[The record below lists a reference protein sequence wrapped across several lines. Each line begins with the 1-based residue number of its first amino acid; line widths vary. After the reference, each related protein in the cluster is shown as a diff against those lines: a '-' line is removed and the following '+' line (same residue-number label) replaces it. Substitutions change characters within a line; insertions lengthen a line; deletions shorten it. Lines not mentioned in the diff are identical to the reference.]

1 MLDGISISAE
11 IDSCATDLVF
21 EPIESRTQ
29 VRQSRKELTYIYM
42 SNLEVLD
49 LIEHIS

>member
-1 MLDGISISAE
+1 MVASISTE
-11 IDSCATDLVF
+11 INSCAIDLVF
-21 EPIESRTQ
+21 ELLESRTE
-29 VRQSRKELTYIYM
+29 VRRHKKVLTYVYM

>member
-1 MLDGISISAE
+1 MVASINSG
-11 IDSCATDLVF
+11 IDSYATGLVF

-29 VRQSRKELTYIYM
+29 VRQHKKVLAYIYL

-49 LIEHIS
+49 LIEHIN